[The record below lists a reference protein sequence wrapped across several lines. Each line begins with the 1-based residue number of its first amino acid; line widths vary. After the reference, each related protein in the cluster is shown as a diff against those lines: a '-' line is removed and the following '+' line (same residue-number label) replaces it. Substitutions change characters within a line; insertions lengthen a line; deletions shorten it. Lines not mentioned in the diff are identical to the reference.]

1 MVSSNDLVYR
11 STTSIVQDS
20 ALSLES
26 GWPTWFDQL
35 CLRCH
40 HKVR

>member
-1 MVSSNDLVYR
+1 MVSSNNLVYR
-11 STTSIVQDS
+11 TTISVVQDS

-26 GWPTWFDQL
+26 GLPTWFDPL
-35 CLRCH
+35 YLRCH